1 MKKILICTISIGNG
15 HRSVAKTLSH
25 YLQSQDAKYQIEV
38 VDVYEYLSPVISR
51 MINRLYESSI
61 KYLPS
66 AYERFYEKTD
76 EDPLLN
82 DKINLT
88 RSPKFKKML
97 HAFNPDLILHTYPSM
112 FYIKYYKNDIRVPAI
127 SIVTDYYAHKYWL
140 QKNIDY
146 YITPT
151 KQVKL
156 QMEQLG
162 IPSECVFDY
171 GIPIKE
177 TFYRKVTKEEKN
189 HLLVKY
195 GLPKDKKIILLMS
208 GGLGMGKILE
218 VFQKLKDSKYHL
230 IVLAGKNKDLK
241 EALDGINDGHTI
253 LSFIDY
259 VDDLVNISDGIIT
272 KPGGLTTT
280 EVIAS
285 NKPILIINPIP
296 GQEEWNSRYILNEG
310 LGRRIYS
317 LDMLKF
323 DIESLLS
330 NPLRLEYIEKVSQ
343 QLSHPDCLAN
353 IYHVIKEILSRDDL
367 ANKK

>member
-15 HRSVAKTLSH
+15 HRSVTKTLSD
-25 YLQSQDAKYQIEV
+25 YLQSKDNAYEVEV
-38 VDVYEYLSPVISR
+38 VDVYRYLSPVIAR

-66 AYERFYEKTD
+66 VYEKFYEKTD

-82 DKINLT
+82 DKINL
-88 RSPKFKKML
+88 SSAPKFKKML
-97 HAFNPDLILHTYPSM
+97 NSVNPDLIIHTYPSM
-112 FYIKYYKNDIRVPAI
+112 FYIKYHKHENRVPAI

-156 QMEQLG
+156 QMEHLG
-162 IPSECVFDY
+162 IASDCIYDY

-177 TFYRKVTKEEKN
+177 TFYRKLSLEEKRA
-189 HLLVKY
+189 LLVKY
-195 GLPKDKKIILLMS
+195 NLPIDQKILLVMS
-208 GGLGMGKILE
+208 GGLGMGKIVE
-218 VFQKLKDSKYHL
+218 VFQKLKDSHYHL
-230 IVLAGKNKDLK
+230 IVLAGKNQLLKDEL
-241 EALDGINDGHTI
+241 EAINNGHTI
-253 LSFIDY
+253 LPFVDY
-259 VDDLVNISDGIIT
+259 VDDLVNLSHGIIT

-285 NKPILIINPIP
+285 NKPIFVINPIP

-323 DIESLLS
+323 DIDSLLS
-330 NPLRLEYIEKVSQ
+330 NPLRLEYIEKMSRE
-343 QLSHPDCLAN
+343 LSHPNCLEN
-353 IYHVIKEILSRDDL
+353 IFRVIKEILDKD
-367 ANKK
+367 

>member
-15 HRSVAKTLSH
+15 HRSVAKTLSD
-25 YLQSQDAKYQIEV
+25 YLQSQDSLYQVEV
-38 VDVYEYLSPVISR
+38 VDVYEYLSPVIAR

-88 RSPKFKKML
+88 SAPKFRKML
-97 HAFNPDLILHTYPSM
+97 EAVNPDLIIHTYPSM
-112 FYIKYYKNDIRVPAI
+112 FYIKHHKNDKRIPAI

-162 IPSECVFDY
+162 ISSECVYDY

-177 TFYRKVTKEEKN
+177 TFYRKVTKDEKN
-189 HLLVKY
+189 VLLEKY
-195 GLPKDKKIILLMS
+195 SLPKDKKIIMLMS
-208 GGLGMGKILE
+208 GGLGMGKIVE

-230 IVLAGKNKDLK
+230 IVLAGKNKALK
-241 EALDGINDGHTI
+241 ETLDAINDGHTI

-259 VDDLVNISDGIIT
+259 VDDLVNLSDGIIT

-285 NKPILIINPIP
+285 NKPIFVINPIP

-317 LDMLKF
+317 LEMLKF

-330 NPLRLEYIEKVSQ
+330 NPLRIEYIEKLSQ
-343 QLSHPDCLAN
+343 QLSHPNCLEN
-353 IYHVIKEILSRDDL
+353 IYYVIKKILDHD
-367 ANKK
+367 